1 MAASNARLVPKAPT
15 KTLSGMHHAQLVL
28 QASIKIILVNLHAKT
43 APELKH
49 RSEAQGEKTTVSATS
64 VGIWTRLKLAQNA
77 PLEHTKR

>member
-1 MAASNARLVPKAPT
+1 MAASNAKLVPPEPT
-15 KTLSGMHHAQLVL
+15 KTLPGMHRAQLVL
-28 QASIKIILVNLHAKT
+28 QASIKMILVQIRAKT

-64 VGIWTRLKLAQNA
+64 VSIWTCLKLAKNA